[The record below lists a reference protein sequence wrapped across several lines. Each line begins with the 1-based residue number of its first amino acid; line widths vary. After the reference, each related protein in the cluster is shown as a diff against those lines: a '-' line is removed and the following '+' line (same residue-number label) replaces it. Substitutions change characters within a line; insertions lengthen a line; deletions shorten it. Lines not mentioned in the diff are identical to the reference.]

1 MKIGPSM
8 PSTELRL
15 IPRPLTTVGYNS
27 DAIRG
32 STTNDDDMPILPT
45 QYRARV
51 TYVSENIKFTSYLP
65 YFRLQAPYHVFFRGE
80 GIRCFSFNPI
90 QQVCPNS

>member
-15 IPRPLTTVGYNS
+15 IPRPLTTVGYSS
-27 DAIRG
+27 DAISG
-32 STTNDDDMPILPT
+32 STTNDDEMPILPT

-51 TYVSENIKFTSYLP
+51 I
-65 YFRLQAPYHVFFRGE
+65 
-80 GIRCFSFNPI
+80 
-90 QQVCPNS
+90 